1 MTHSLIPWH
10 NYLLYCGLYAVAV
23 ATPGPGV
30 IAIVARALGS
40 GFKSVVPGTFGIL
53 VGDLILMTLSAFGLA
68 LVAQAMGQLFL
79 MVKIAGALYLVY
91 LGYKYWTA
99 EVPETVVPESGASRA
114 DMRRGFLAYLGLTLG
129 NPKAIAFFVALL
141 PVAVNPR
148 TIGLAAYLQLCAATL
163 VVIPVITLGYAALA
177 AQFSRFVASK
187 KARRRINKG
196 AGAVM
201 VGAGAL
207 IMVS

>member
-1 MTHSLIPWH
+1 MIPWH
-10 NYLLYCGLYAVAV
+10 NFLLYCGLYAVAIAV
-23 ATPGPGV
+23 PGPGV

-40 GFKSVVPGTFGIL
+40 GFKSVVPASLGIL
-53 VGDLILMTLSAFGLA
+53 VGDLCLMTLSAFGLA

-79 MVKIAGALYLVY
+79 AVKVAGGLYLFY
-91 LGYKYWTA
+91 LAYKYWTA
-99 EVPETVVPESGASRA
+99 KVEGDGEIVPQSAG
-114 DMRRGFLAYLGLTLG
+114 RGFLAYLGLTLG

-148 TIGLAAYLQLCAATL
+148 ELNLAGYVQLCCATFVL
-163 VVIPVITLGYAALA
+163 IPTITLGYAALA
-177 AQFSRFVASK
+177 SQLSRFVASR

-201 VGAGAL
+201 AGAGCL
-207 IMVS
+207 IISS

>member
-1 MTHSLIPWH
+1 MIPWH
-10 NYLLYCGLYAVAV
+10 NFLLYCGLYAVAIAV
-23 ATPGPGV
+23 PGPGV

-40 GFKSVVPGTFGIL
+40 GFKSVVPASLGIL
-53 VGDLILMTLSAFGLA
+53 VGDLCLMTLSAFGLA

-79 MVKIAGALYLVY
+79 AVKVAGGLYLFY
-91 LGYKYWTA
+91 LAYKYWTA
-99 EVPETVVPESGASRA
+99 KVEGDGEIVPQSAG
-114 DMRRGFLAYLGLTLG
+114 RGFLAYLGLTLG

-148 TIGLAAYLQLCAATL
+148 ELNAAGYVQLCCATFVL
-163 VVIPVITLGYAALA
+163 IPTITLGYAALA
-177 AQFSRFVASK
+177 SQLSRFVASR

-201 VGAGAL
+201 AGAGCL
-207 IMVS
+207 IISS

>member
-1 MTHSLIPWH
+1 MIPLHSYLI
-10 NYLLYCGLYAVAV
+10 YCGLYAVTIAV
-23 ATPGPGV
+23 PGPGV

-40 GFKSVVPGTFGIL
+40 GFRSVLPGAAGIL
-53 VGDLILMTLSAFGLA
+53 AGDLILMSLSAFGLA

-79 MVKIAGALYLVY
+79 IVKIAGGLYLLY

-99 EVPETVVPESGASRA
+99 EVPESGEVVPQSSG
-114 DMRRGFLAYLGLTLG
+114 RGVVAYLGLTLG

-148 TIGLAAYLQLCAATL
+148 ELNLIGYLQLVAATFVL
-163 VVIPVITLGYAALA
+163 IPAITLGYAALA
-177 AQFSRFVASK
+177 AQLSRFVASK
-187 KARRRINKG
+187 KARKRINKG

-201 VGAGAL
+201 AGAGCL
-207 IMVS
+207 IMVN